1 MTSRDG
7 STANLSYDAANKLS
21 TTSAFSYDKD
31 GDMTS
36 SSPSGASYNWDDRG
50 NMVSR
55 SVSGQAS
62 YVYGYNAMGLRVHSV
77 ITPNAQP
84 TVNTFYIYDGGKLL
98 GEVSSAGTV
107 NVVYTWGSDGLISEC
122 LQPVTTAKS
131 LFYAFGPQG
140 ETRQL
145 TSNAWAVVDSYTYT
159 AWGQALASTGSDANP
174 FQYGGKYGYYTEY
187 GGAVLCGHRW
197 YDTGTLR
204 WLSRDPIGYEGG
216 VNLYVYTGN
225 NPVNG
230 SDPSGFDPQ
239 SDPDQCGL
247 PDSGDLGMKSIHP
260 GMQAGTA
267 QSKTA
272 HRMTSSLV
280 SVLISAVVGVINPE
294 GKGLEAV
301 ADAFAAA
308 RAARLARSGS
318 GV

>member
-1 MTSRDG
+1 M
-7 STANLSYDAANKLS
+7 
-21 TTSAFSYDKD
+21 
-31 GDMTS
+31 
-36 SSPSGASYNWDDRG
+36 
-50 NMVSR
+50 
-55 SVSGQAS
+55 
-62 YVYGYNAMGLRVHSV
+62 
-77 ITPNAQP
+77 
-84 TVNTFYIYDGGKLL
+84 
-98 GEVSSAGTV
+98 
-107 NVVYTWGSDGLISEC
+107 
-122 LQPVTTAKS
+122 
-131 LFYAFGPQG
+131 
-140 ETRQL
+140 
-145 TSNAWAVVDSYTYT
+145 VDSYTYT